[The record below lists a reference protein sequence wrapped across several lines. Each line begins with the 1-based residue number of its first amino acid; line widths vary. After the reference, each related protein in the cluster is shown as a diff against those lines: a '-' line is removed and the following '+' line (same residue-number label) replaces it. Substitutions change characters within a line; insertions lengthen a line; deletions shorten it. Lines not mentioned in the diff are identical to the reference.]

1 MPVKHSG
8 NEQIKLRDLALVKAS
23 LAGNTRAF
31 AQLMRLYRQRVFIFG
46 KSFFHNDADAE
57 DFVQDVFIKVYT
69 HLSTFQ
75 GKSQFST
82 WLMKIAYTTV
92 LNSVSRKKEYLP
104 ISDEENIADF
114 DMTPEERQ
122 IRLVTQKAIHE
133 ALMELP
139 EKYALCIELYFFYS
153 IPYQEISDI
162 TEIPLN
168 TIKSHIFRA
177 KKILREKLEDFYE
190 KSR

>member
-1 MPVKHSG
+1 MT
-8 NEQIKLRDLALVKAS
+8 LVKAS